1 MEATV
6 KAVSTALCLSLLAV
20 EAHAISRYSST
31 RMDCAAIKAALQS
44 EGAAILQWR
53 SRRDP
58 SLPLYGRFVANRRYC
73 QMEEVAEIAHVPA
86 ADGSCPVHRCARVF
100 RNRGNR

>member
-1 MEATV
+1 M
-6 KAVSTALCLSLLAV
+6 KAASIALCLSLLAV
-20 EAHAISRYSST
+20 EAHAISRYAT
-31 RMDCAAIKAALQS
+31 MNMNCAAIQAALRS

-53 SRRDP
+53 STRDP
-58 SLPLYGRFVANRRYC
+58 SLPLYGRYVANRRYC